1 MRFVTDDIRR
11 YYFEIRGSVPRGC
24 AGVTP
29 YPLVKP
35 LNYPQNQKRSQWSAK
50 NRITR
55 CYTAI
60 NLFAKVGNMVLKP
73 QGKPHKH
80 CQNRKRSR
88 IRADSAKPEKTAV
101 DIARFLGEASEI
113 S

>member
-1 MRFVTDDIRR
+1 MDDIRR
-11 YYFEIRGSVPRGC
+11 HYFAIRGSIPRGC
-24 AGVTP
+24 AGETP
-29 YPLVKP
+29 DPLVKP

-50 NRITR
+50 NRIAR

-73 QGKPHKH
+73 QEKPHKH
-80 CQNRKRSR
+80 CQNRKISR
-88 IRADSAKPEKTAV
+88 IRADSAKPEKTTV
-101 DIARFLGEASEI
+101 DNAKFLGEASEI